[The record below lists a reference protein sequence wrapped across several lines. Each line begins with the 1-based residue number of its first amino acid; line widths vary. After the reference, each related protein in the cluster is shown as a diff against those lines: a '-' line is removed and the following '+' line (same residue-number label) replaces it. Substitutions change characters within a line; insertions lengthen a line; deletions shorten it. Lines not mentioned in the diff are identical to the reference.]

1 MNKSIL
7 ISNYNI
13 TSEWIG
19 GYIKKLDPHSTQFAL
34 KTCLALV
41 IGYGTAFL
49 LNFSASTT
57 ATTVLVLNTCYLG
70 NSLDKAILRITGT
83 LAGGVIALFLMGF
96 LAQERFLFIFFVAV
110 LNAFLF
116 YMMQGSRYPYSWFV
130 CALTILIV
138 GFGSVDNPY
147 NVFHLAVSRVSGVIL
162 GIASSLLVYGLL
174 WPSRAGDDFEKQLRN
189 IFNQA
194 GELIYLKYSAYIL
207 DKDFANQVGKAEKN
221 IISGLPKLR
230 ATLATAGHDT
240 GRFSRFLKS
249 YNILVNQIDTL
260 INLIFIVG
268 ETYKNCS
275 TYPSLKFNIQNSQ
288 AFSEI
293 MGLIENH
300 TRKLVSDCDL
310 SRDGTTVEDNS
321 AFQVE
326 FQTKLDS
333 LTEELKSKGLDSES
347 IVAFSIMRA
356 KLLELS
362 SLIIKTRSILISLES
377 SGKSD
382 FFNASQPEIFELEK
396 SFSITSPRTTKAIN
410 SALIIMLASTVWI
423 ITDWPLGYSS
433 FLLFAW
439 IISYVNIV
447 SPVIPTRQLISSL
460 LWASGAGFL
469 MYFLVMPQLDNF
481 LQLAPILAL
490 IFFPFC
496 YYMNNTNPLVA
507 VWGMVAAV
515 LLVSFVNI
523 TQMQSYSFTTF
534 VNIFIGVGGGML
546 LGLLSLSIIA
556 NRIPEKE
563 FKKQL
568 ILFFGSCEE
577 MLIQLDKH
585 KPWTPQG
592 KSIIHSGRKELIKH
606 IKMSTL
612 WARTLNYNQIPD
624 NDPDKIKSLLSSM
637 ENIFF
642 KLNSLEQARQQ
653 FKDESSI
660 SLLKDRGD
668 QLLQNITDQFKLL
681 KNSVS
686 NGVRVP
692 DFPEISKTVSQ
703 TRADWEEIR
712 KREFIDHNL
721 SELSVQ
727 ILLVAGFYQSLAA
740 SLAECRKHA
749 NTLHWKAF
757 DQAYFQ

>member
-1 MNKSIL
+1 MSVL
-7 ISNYNI
+7 ISNYNNI
-13 TSEWIG
+13 SEWIY
-19 GYIKKLDPHSTQFAL
+19 GYLKKIDPHSTQFAL

-41 IGYGTAFL
+41 IGYGAAFL
-49 LNFSASTT
+49 LNINASTT
-57 ATTVLVLNTCYLG
+57 AITVLILNTHYLG
-70 NSLDKAILRITGT
+70 SSLDKAILRITGT
-83 LAGGVIALFLMGF
+83 LAGAVIALFLIGF
-96 LAQERFLFIFFVAV
+96 LAQERFLFIFVVAV

-130 CALTILIV
+130 CAMTILIV
-138 GFGSVDNPY
+138 GFGSVENPY

-162 GIASSLLVYGLL
+162 GITSSLLVHGLL
-174 WPSRAGDDFEKQLRN
+174 RPRRAGDDFEKQLRN
-189 IFNQA
+189 ILNEA
-194 GELIYLKYSAYIL
+194 SELLYLKYSAYIL
-207 DKDFANQVGKAEKN
+207 ERANANQIAKVERN

-230 ATLATAGHDT
+230 ATLGAAAHDT

-249 YNILVNQIDTL
+249 YTVLIDQTDALV
-260 INLIFIVG
+260 NLIFVIG

-275 TYPSLKFNIQNSQ
+275 IYPSLIINIKNSQ
-288 AFSEI
+288 AFSKTME
-293 MGLIENH
+293 LIESH

-310 SRDGTTVEDNS
+310 SRDGTIVEDNL
-321 AFQVE
+321 AFQDE

-347 IVAFSIMRA
+347 ILAFSIMRT
-356 KLLELS
+356 KLEELS
-362 SLIIKTRSILISLES
+362 SLIIKIRSILLSVES
-377 SGKSD
+377 SDKSE
-382 FFNASQPEIFELEK
+382 FFNASQPEIFELEE
-396 SFSITSPRTTKAIN
+396 SFSITSPRTTKAIS
-410 SALIIMLASTVWI
+410 SALIIMLASTTWI

-447 SPVIPTRQLISSL
+447 SPVIPTRQLLSSL

-481 LQLAPILAL
+481 LQLAPLLTL

-507 VWGMVAAV
+507 VWGMVGAV

-523 TQMQSYSFTTF
+523 TQVQTYSFPTF

-546 LGLLSLSIIA
+546 LGLLSLSILA

-577 MLIQLDKH
+577 ILKQLDKH

-592 KSIIHSGRKELIKH
+592 KSIIYSGRNELIKH

-612 WARTLNYNQIPD
+612 WGRTLNYKQMPV
-624 NDPDKIKSLLSSM
+624 NDQDKIKSLLSSM
-637 ENIFF
+637 EDVFF
-642 KLNSLEQARQQ
+642 RLYSLEQVRQQ
-653 FKDESSI
+653 FKDEYTI
-660 SLLKDRGD
+660 SLVKERGHE
-668 QLLQNITDQFKLL
+668 LLQTIIDEFKLL
-681 KNSVS
+681 KNSIS
-686 NGVRVP
+686 NGVQVP
-692 DFPEISKTVSQ
+692 DFPEISQKVSQ
-703 TRADWEEIR
+703 IRAELEEFR
-712 KREFIDHNL
+712 KREVSDNNL
-721 SELSVQ
+721 SELAVQ
-727 ILLVAGFYQSLAA
+727 ILLVTGFYKSLAT
-740 SLAECRKHA
+740 SLAECRKQA